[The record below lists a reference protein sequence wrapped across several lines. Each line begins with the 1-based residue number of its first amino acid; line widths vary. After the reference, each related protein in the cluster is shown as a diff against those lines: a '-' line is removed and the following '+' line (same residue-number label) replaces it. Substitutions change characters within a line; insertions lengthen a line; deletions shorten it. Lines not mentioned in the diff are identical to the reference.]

1 MIFYLVVPP
10 REEVLSHSELSLHSD
25 CNLGCSCSSRD
36 WDPVCGDNG
45 ITYVSPCLA
54 GCVSSAGS
62 GRNTVRNTK
71 TVFCFSCFGGFSFVL
86 FACFL
91 ATVVQSSH

>member
-1 MIFYLVVPP
+1 MNFSVIILLMIFSLVVPHN
-10 REEVLSHSELSLHSD
+10 EEVLSYPEPSLYSD

-54 GCVSSAGS
+54 GCVSSTGS
-62 GRNTVRNTK
+62 GKNTVRNTHN
-71 TVFCFSCFGGFSFVL
+71 SFGGF
-86 FACFL
+86 L
-91 ATVVQSSH
+91 AKVFN